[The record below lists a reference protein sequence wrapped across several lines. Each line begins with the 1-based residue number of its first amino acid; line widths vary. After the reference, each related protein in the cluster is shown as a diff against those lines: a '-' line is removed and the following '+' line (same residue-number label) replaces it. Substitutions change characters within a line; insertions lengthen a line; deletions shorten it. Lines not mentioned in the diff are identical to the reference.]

1 MEQLICRRSEGKLQ
15 LADNIRM
22 MRVKTTG
29 VIDGVNAT
37 GLEEETLIIKVFRSV
52 LRFARQYFMK
62 RRPYI
67 VFCI

>member
-1 MEQLICRRSEGKLQ
+1 
-15 LADNIRM
+15 M
-22 MRVKTTG
+22 MRLKTTG

-37 GLEEETLIIKVFRSV
+37 GSEEETLIIKVFRSV

-67 VFCI
+67 VFCIYDNTTYH